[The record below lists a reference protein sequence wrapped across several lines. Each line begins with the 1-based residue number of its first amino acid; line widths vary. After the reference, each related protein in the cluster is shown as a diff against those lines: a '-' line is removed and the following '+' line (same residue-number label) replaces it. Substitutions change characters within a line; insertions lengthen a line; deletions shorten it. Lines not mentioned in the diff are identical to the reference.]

1 MAREYRRRLVHA
13 SGAVIPGAYVV
24 DTLWNLGVVTW
35 TSLRIVAIIGIGLA
49 FILEFLRLYAGLEWR
64 VFEQLT
70 RDYEQDS
77 LAGYALYVIGGGIA
91 ILVFEPNIAVPAL
104 FMLTIADPISGL
116 LSRGG
121 LKRMKS
127 PYVMAI
133 MFLICVGLAW
143 PFVPPLAAVC
153 GGIAATLADGFK
165 PVVFGYVI
173 DDNVSIPLS
182 AAGAMWLLLWIL

>member
-35 TSLRIVAIIGIGLA
+35 TSLRIVAIIGMGLA

-64 VFEQLT
+64 IFKQLT

-77 LAGYALYVIGGGIA
+77 LAGYALYVIGGGIV
-91 ILVFEPNIAVPAL
+91 ILVFEPKIAVPAL

-116 LSRGG
+116 LSSGG
-121 LKRMKS
+121 LKRMKE
-127 PYVMAI
+127 PRVMGI
-133 MFLICVGLAW
+133 MFVLCAGFAW
-143 PFVPPLAAVC
+143 PFVHPLAAI
-153 GGIAATLADGFK
+153 GGGVAATFADGFK

-173 DDNVSIPLS
+173 DDNLSIPIS